1 MRPQAGKRVEAPSS
15 AFPRALPRD
24 AARGIPREP
33 ARQDASRTPQSTE
46 AYSTSFLSSRPGSAR
61 PLHKERDVP
70 PAQKTTTG
78 KDVPRPSVERP
89 LRGVRQDKYALTRV
103 RRASLQAVTAEKDA
117 RTRRAD
123 PTSAR
128 SPSKR
133 QTVQVAAWIK
143 PALRAELET
152 IARKNGLTLSRTIA
166 SLLEEAI
173 RQQLHVQH
181 AVLLQPIIE
190 QAIARQ
196 MRAYSG
202 RIAVLLVRSL
212 FASEQT
218 RGLVTNILGRQPGIT
233 QPVLRDILN
242 SAGRSAKRN
251 ITQIT
256 PQLAGLVE
264 EIKEWMEKKEAD
276 DTHV

>member
-1 MRPQAGKRVEAPSS
+1 MRPEAGTRTEAPSS
-15 AFPRALPRD
+15 AFPRPLPRD
-24 AARGIPREP
+24 AASGTPREP
-33 ARQDASRTPQSTE
+33 ARQVAYRKPPRAE
-46 AYSTSFLSSRPGSAR
+46 AYSTFSLSSRPGSAE
-61 PLHKERDVP
+61 PLHKERAAP
-70 PAQKTTTG
+70 PAQKANAPGT
-78 KDVPRPSVERP
+78 VARPSAERP

-103 RRASLQAVTAEKDA
+103 RRASLQAVMAKEDA

-123 PTSAR
+123 PRSAR

-196 MRAYSG
+196 MRSYSG
-202 RIAVLLVRSL
+202 RIAALLVRSL

-242 SAGRSAKRN
+242 SSGRSARRN
-251 ITQIT
+251 ITHIT
-256 PQLAGLVE
+256 PQLAALVE
-264 EIKEWMEKKEAD
+264 DIKEWMEKKEED
-276 DTHV
+276 DKRV